1 MNRFLM
7 FVMPG
12 LLVLSLLIPFGWL
25 FASKKKNNFAARS
38 KRAIRINLVFFFG
51 VVAMFI
57 LLSATGVFAIDDEIA
72 AQLQIQKEVQKITPA
87 IAKMTVGAGL
97 AYLGA
102 ALSTGLAALGA
113 GIAVGAAA
121 PAAIGACSEDPKAM
135 GKSLVFIA
143 LGESAALYGML
154 ISIMI
159 INNLS

>member
-7 FVMPG
+7 VVVPS
-12 LLVLSLLIPFGWL
+12 LLVLSLLLPFGWL
-25 FASKKKNNFAARS
+25 FACKNKGGFAARS
-38 KRAIRINLVFFFG
+38 KKAIKINLVSFFG
-51 VVAMFI
+51 VTVMFI
-57 LLSATGVFAIDDEIA
+57 LLSATGVFAMSAEAKEHIDVLRA
-72 AQLQIQKEVQKITPA
+72 MPVTAS
-87 IAKMTVGAGL
+87 MTVGAGL

-154 ISIMI
+154 VSILI

>member
-1 MNRFLM
+1 MNKFLM
-7 FVMPG
+7 FVVPG
-12 LLVLSLLIPFGWL
+12 LLVLSLLVPFGWI
-25 FASKKKNNFAARS
+25 FASKKKSNFVARF
-38 KRAIRINLVFFFG
+38 KKGIKINLVSFFG
-51 VVAMFI
+51 VIAMFI

-72 AQLQIQKEVQKITPA
+72 TQLQIQKEMQNITQA

-102 ALSTGLAALGA
+102 AISTGLAALGA

-154 ISIMI
+154 ISILI
-159 INNLS
+159 INNLR

>member
-7 FVMPG
+7 FVVPG

-25 FASKKKNNFAARS
+25 FASKRKNNFAARS
-38 KRAIRINLVFFFG
+38 KRAIRINLISFFG
-51 VVAMFI
+51 IVAMFI
-57 LLSATGVFAIDDEIA
+57 LLSATGVFAVNDEMSY
-72 AQLQIQKEVQKITPA
+72 QIEMAKA
-87 IAKMTVGAGL
+87 IPVVAKMTVGAGL

-135 GKSLVFIA
+135 GKALVFIA

-154 ISIMI
+154 ISILI
-159 INNLS
+159 INNLG

>member
-1 MNRFLM
+1 M
-7 FVMPG
+7 V
-12 LLVLSLLIPFGWL
+12 S
-25 FASKKKNNFAARS
+25 
-38 KRAIRINLVFFFG
+38 FFG
-51 VVAMFI
+51 VVAIFI

-72 AQLQIQKEVQKITPA
+72 AQLQIQKEVKKITPA
-87 IAKMTVGAGL
+87 IEKMTVGAGL

-135 GKSLVFIA
+135 GKLLVFIA

-154 ISIMI
+154 F
-159 INNLS
+159 L

>member
-1 MNRFLM
+1 MLVFTITIICWL
-7 FVMPG
+7 FVG
-12 LLVLSLLIPFGWL
+12 LLGGMFCKSNRTNWAILIFMGFTPLIP
-25 FASKKKNNFAARS
+25 
-38 KRAIRINLVFFFG
+38 
-51 VVAMFI
+51 VV
-57 LLSATGVFAIDDEIA
+57 
-72 AQLQIQKEVQKITPA
+72 
-87 IAKMTVGAGL
+87 AKMTVGAGL

-135 GKSLVFIA
+135 GKALVFIA

>member
-7 FVMPG
+7 FVVPG

-25 FASKKKNNFAARS
+25 FASKRKNNFAARS
-38 KRAIRINLVFFFG
+38 KKAIRINLVSFFG

-57 LLSATGVFAIDDEIA
+57 LLSATGVFAVNDEMNY
-72 AQLQIQKEVQKITPA
+72 QIEMAKA
-87 IAKMTVGAGL
+87 IPVVAKMTVGAGL

-135 GKSLVFIA
+135 GKALVFIA

-154 ISIMI
+154 ISILI
-159 INNLS
+159 INNLG

>member
-7 FVMPG
+7 FMVPG

-25 FASKKKNNFAARS
+25 FASKKKNNFADRS
-38 KRAIRINLVFFFG
+38 KRAIRINLVSFFG

-57 LLSATGVFAIDDEIA
+57 LLSATGVFAVSDSDEVSYQIEIA
-72 AQLQIQKEVQKITPA
+72 NA
-87 IAKMTVGAGL
+87 IPVVAKMTVGAGL

>member
-7 FVMPG
+7 FIVPG

-25 FASKKKNNFAARS
+25 FAGEKKNNFAARS
-38 KRAIRINLVFFFG
+38 KRAIRINLVSFFG
-51 VVAMFI
+51 VVAVFI
-57 LLSATGVFAIDDEIA
+57 LLSATGAFAVSDEVSC
-72 AQLQIQKEVQKITPA
+72 QIEMANA
-87 IAKMTVGAGL
+87 IPVVAKMTVGAGL

-143 LGESAALYGML
+143 LGEGAALYGML

-159 INNLS
+159 VNNLS